1 MNERPEVSNAPLRQM
16 IRTRLAAGSLFP
28 VDAKVFAGKGTG
40 QRCIVCGMP
49 IFATE
54 MEHEVTEPQRAY
66 AHMTCHSLWVQES
79 KSLSESRQM
88 SPFSDTAGVI
98 HIVRRDRRI
107 VQPTTTVFSVSFGGH
122 KDGVGTIELG
132 KPKGFD
138 ALTALL
144 QKLSVPP
151 SEIEIACQV
160 LTAEPHHEIPNVILR
175 RGIFRQ
181 LGLADTD

>member
-1 MNERPEVSNAPLRQM
+1 MNEDAHTPNVTLRQM

-28 VDAKVFAGKGTG
+28 VDGKVCAGKGTG

-54 MEHEVTEPQRAY
+54 VEHEVTEPQRAY

-79 KSLSESRQM
+79 KILGESRAT
-88 SPFSDTAGVI
+88 SPFSDTPGVF
-98 HIVRRDRRI
+98 HIVRPDRRSF
-107 VQPTTTVFSVSFGGH
+107 QPTRTVFSVSFGGH

-160 LTAEPHHEIPNVILR
+160 LTAEPHHEIPNAILTR
-175 RGIFRQ
+175 AIFRK
-181 LGLADTD
+181 LGL